1 MTMAHGPVRPDAPAR
16 GECRLTALR
25 IVAAD
30 GDPAMCRFYQQALP
44 ALGHHVCVTGSG
56 RRAVELCRLDPPDL
70 VITEM
75 NLPDLDGL
83 VVAGEVCRHR
93 PVPFIVV
100 SGRSELDFIQ
110 RAPSGL
116 ILAYLVKP
124 ITQQTL
130 GPSIAVAVGCF
141 QRLQG
146 LAEEASRLRRE
157 LEDRK
162 LIDRAKGTVMRYC
175 GLGEEEAF
183 HQLQRVARNQNRKLV
198 DVAHG
203 VLQASKVFH
212 ELEQAEDAAGG
223 SGWADHLRSSVRSR
237 GVEGN
242 GARPLPGQTGSAGRQ
257 IDASR

>member
-1 MTMAHGPVRPDAPAR
+1 MAQDLMPPDGPAN
-16 GECRLTALR
+16 GECRVTALR

-30 GDPAMCRFYQQALP
+30 GDPAMLRFYQEALP
-44 ALGHHVCVTGSG
+44 ALGHRVCVARSG
-56 RRAVELCRLDPPDL
+56 RQAVELCRLDPPDL

-83 VVAGEVCRHR
+83 GVVSGVCRHR

-110 RAPSGL
+110 RAPGGL

-130 GPSIAVAVGCF
+130 RPSIAVAVGCF
-141 QRLQG
+141 KRLQG
-146 LAEEASRLRRE
+146 LAEEANRLRQE

-162 LIDRAKGTVMRYC
+162 LIDRAKGMVMRYC
-175 GLGEEEAF
+175 GLGEEASF
-183 HQLQRVARNQNRKLV
+183 QRLQRIARNQNRKLV

-203 VLQASKVFH
+203 VVQASEVFH
-212 ELEQAEDAAGG
+212 ELGQAEDAAGG
-223 SGWADHLRSSVRSR
+223 SDHPGRRRSR
-237 GVEGN
+237 V
-242 GARPLPGQTGSAGRQ
+242 RP
-257 IDASR
+257 